1 MISLNPEKLARTI
14 RTLRIFIDRS
24 LDLEDKNIRVT
35 GFTLNPV
42 LLEASAYNTYIETI
56 SDKADRLY
64 DRIKETHVDM
74 MVWSYLDAIKA
85 ISGRFVFSQKPLM
98 LAFDYTDEEF
108 YGNVQG
114 FEIHGVKRDGAIT
127 GAFKFLTCSIISD
140 EIPQKIPLIS
150 VPIYLGH
157 SMTKEVCY
165 CLTLLKKVI
174 GPITLILFDRG
185 YYSKELMYT
194 LTAAGYPYLIFIP
207 KNEQVKT
214 ELESMNKNEQKII
227 SYEFE
232 FRDDKNAVK
241 GQTYQAFLKQIFCK
255 RLEKD
260 LDWAFATNAENIELE
275 GIIKTYKK
283 RWRIETGFR
292 VQDEAEIR
300 CKSKEMNIRFF
311 LFLYEQLLQTLW
323 ICFFKEEVNFKG
335 FIIEMSKTSNKL
347 VEKEN
352 KNTSVSSKAIR

>member
-1 MISLNPEKLARTI
+1 MTLNPEKLARTI

-24 LDLEDKNIRVT
+24 LGLEDQNLRVA
-35 GFTLNPV
+35 GFTLNPA
-42 LLEASAYNTYIETI
+42 LLEASAYNTYIETV

-64 DRIKETHVDM
+64 DRVKESDVEM

-85 ISGRFVFSQKPLM
+85 ISGRFQFSQKPIM

-114 FEIHGVKRDGAIT
+114 FGIHGVKREGAVT
-127 GAFKFLTCSIISD
+127 GAFRFLTCSVVSD
-140 EIPQKIPLIS
+140 DIPQKIPLIS

-157 SMTKEVCY
+157 SMSKEICY
-165 CLTLLKKVI
+165 CLTLLRKVI
-174 GPITLILFDRG
+174 GTITLIIFDRG
-185 YYSKELMYT
+185 FYSKELMYT
-194 LTAAGYPYLIFIP
+194 LTNAEYPYLIFIP
-207 KNEQVKT
+207 KNDQIKQ
-214 ELESMNKNEQKII
+214 ELESMTRNEQKKII
-227 SYEFE
+227 YEFE
-232 FRDDKNAVK
+232 FKDDKSTVK
-241 GQTYQAFLKQIFCK
+241 GQTYQAFLKQVFCK
-255 RLEKD
+255 KIERD
-260 LDWAFATNAENIELE
+260 LDWAFATNVEDIELD

-335 FIIEMSKTSNKL
+335 FIIEMSKTCNKL
-347 VEKEN
+347 FENGN
-352 KNTSVSSKAIR
+352 KNTSVSSKALR